1 MAKMTL
7 NELSNEIT
15 EQEAIE
21 LEAAEKMAP
30 LFDEDSPA
38 MTMDQLM
45 QFKRTVRQAS
55 ELQK

>member
-30 LFDEDSPA
+30 
-38 MTMDQLM
+38 
-45 QFKRTVRQAS
+45 
-55 ELQK
+55 